1 MIYVNETLN
10 QRIHDM
16 SEHQQNVLEKFLIE
30 FSEIPA
36 LTSRE
41 NKVLSL
47 FRMLDKN
54 TQNYIFG
61 YMFGVLQKSGKIN
74 MDDLLNYIEKD

>member
-1 MIYVNETLN
+1 MNETLN
-10 QRIHDM
+10 QKIHDM
-16 SEHQQNVLEKFLIE
+16 SEHQQNALEKFLIE

-36 LTSRE
+36 LTSQE

-54 TQNYIFG
+54 NQNYILG
-61 YMFGVLQKSGKIN
+61 YMFGVLQKSDKIN

>member
-1 MIYVNETLN
+1 MNEALN
-10 QRIHDM
+10 QKIHDM
-16 SEHQQNVLEKFLIE
+16 SEHQQNVLERFLIE
-30 FSEIPA
+30 FSEIPS

-54 TQNYIFG
+54 SQNYILG

>member
-1 MIYVNETLN
+1 MNETLN
-10 QRIHDM
+10 QKIRDM
-16 SEHQQNVLEKFLIE
+16 SEHQQNALEKFLIE

-54 TQNYIFG
+54 SQNYILG

-74 MDDLLNYIEKD
+74 MNDLLNYIEKD

>member
-1 MIYVNETLN
+1 MNETLN

-16 SEHQQNVLEKFLIE
+16 SEHQQIVLEKFLIE

-54 TQNYIFG
+54 NQNYIFG

>member
-1 MIYVNETLN
+1 MNEALN
-10 QRIHDM
+10 QKIHDM
-16 SEHQQNVLEKFLIE
+16 SEHQQNVLERFLIE
-30 FSEIPA
+30 FSEMPS

-41 NKVLSL
+41 HKVLSL

-54 TQNYIFG
+54 SQNYILG

>member
-1 MIYVNETLN
+1 MNETLN

>member
-61 YMFGVLQKSGKIN
+61 YMFGIKKKKHS
-74 MDDLLNYIEKD
+74 YI

>member
-1 MIYVNETLN
+1 MNETLN

-36 LTSRE
+36 LTLRE